1 MKEAIIFIINEI
13 YFMRKEIPELVSIKY
28 ANLKSKETD
37 LQIAE
42 YKGNLTPL
50 DSNILK
56 EIRQQMRELEKK
68 YPDLII

>member
-56 EIRQQMRELEKK
+56 EIRHQMRELEKK